1 MGETANIA
9 DHCWKRIAFILGHA
23 LIGKF
28 RVLTDQDL
36 PDYVR
41 ESLGDALKPCGRDE
55 EFLKDSKVI
64 REQVFQLVKL
74 LRLLPTKIEE
84 IIFDLAD
91 NYEETINE
99 IKRIKGIV
107 GRRGISLA
115 EAIYVLGLA
124 FIVSEAIR
132 LGKGVSDNDVDEVLH
147 VLSLST
153 EAMDSV
159 EIINRWRDILI
170 GPLFSLLSISKVPHR
185 ELMLLAKILSINV
198 PHNYVNDSTIK
209 YFLGDLDFILKEHYP
224 ELANKA
230 WPLVFATQAYSEL
243 LRKYAGV
250 LKKNKKL
257 KKTANKLKGILDDL
271 KSISHNLYTVALAYA
286 LIPLTE
292 VGIDLSIDGG
302 DVFNELSS
310 MLDKVSEL
318 MQDKYFMDYVK
329 ANYIGDVG
337 EEHVKNVILHAMSH
351 LGDPLAERYLKE
363 TMESFNNDELGN
375 ARKLLNEVAMI
386 KQRLGHLNE
395 YLTAQGGALC
405 IEAIELLM
413 NFNNEKYSELIGKYE
428 QLLDQAEKGRVS
440 VPQILGQYLVLLAL
454 GGDANSVNRI
464 SELIDKY
471 QYELNRAKPI
481 PILTKFMLKALLKP
495 VVKQGSK
502 LDEELEVDENEIID
516 TFTGTNYLHAN
527 DLLANLETIT
537 RGLIIR
543 GFNIIKGSMDQIKM
557 EWIVY
562 FQKGIE
568 ELEKEARIDKNRAEK
583 INEDFVHFLEILNDA
598 SSAQLLVGMDS
609 IARFALML
617 NALVND
623 EIDLAK
629 AHALLGSVVK
639 YAWILDPMQS
649 IVDVTTPSKL
659 YTRLFLDAYDNCCDS
674 SNNNFRLALTKLYL
688 STIFEHTLL
697 ETIEIT

>member
-1 MGETANIA
+1 MGETTNAA
-9 DHCWKRIAFILGHA
+9 EHCWKRIAFILGHA

-41 ESLGDALKPCGRDE
+41 ESLGDALKPCDRDE
-55 EFLKDSKVI
+55 EFLKDSKII
-64 REQVFQLVKL
+64 REQVFQLVKP

-91 NYEETINE
+91 NYEEAINE

-107 GRRGISLA
+107 GRRSISLA

-124 FIVSEAIR
+124 FIVSEAIK

-170 GPLFSLLSISKVPHR
+170 GPLFSLLSISRAPHR

-198 PHNYVNDSTIK
+198 PHNYVNDSAIK

-257 KKTANKLKGILDDL
+257 KKTANKLKDILDDL

-292 VGIDLSIDGG
+292 VGIDLDVDGR
-302 DVFNELSS
+302 DVFNELNS

-329 ANYIGDVG
+329 ANYVSDVG
-337 EEHVKNVILHAMSH
+337 EEHVKNVIIHAMSH
-351 LGDPLAERYLKE
+351 LGDPLAERYLKGAL
-363 TMESFNNDELGN
+363 ESFNDGELGE
-375 ARKLLNEVAMI
+375 ALKLLNEVAMI
-386 KQRLGHLNE
+386 KQRLGRINE
-395 YLTAQGGALC
+395 YLTAQESALC

-428 QLLDQAEKGRVS
+428 QLLDQAEKRRVS
-440 VPQILGQYLVLLAL
+440 APQILGQYLVLLVL
-454 GGDANSVNRI
+454 GGDTNSVNRI
-464 SELIDKY
+464 SELIEKY

-481 PILTKFMLKALLKP
+481 PILTKLMLKALLKP

-502 LDEELEVDENEIID
+502 LDEELEVDEGEIID
-516 TFTGTNYLHAN
+516 TFIGANYLHAD
-527 DLLANLETIT
+527 DLLANLEATIS
-537 RGLIIR
+537 
-543 GFNIIKGSMDQIKM
+543 GFDIIKGSMDQIKM

-568 ELEKEARIDKNRAEK
+568 ELEKEARIDKNRVEK

-629 AHALLGSVVK
+629 AHALLGGVVE
-639 YAWILDPMQS
+639 YAWILDPMRG

-659 YTRLFLDAYDNCCDS
+659 YTRLFLDAYDKCCDLG
-674 SNNNFRLALTKLYL
+674 NNDFRLALTKLYL

>member
-1 MGETANIA
+1 MGETTNVAE
-9 DHCWKRIAFILGHA
+9 HCWKRIAFILGHA

-41 ESLGDALKPCGRDE
+41 ESLGDALKPCDGDE
-55 EFLKDSKVI
+55 EFLEDGKVI
-64 REQVFQLVKL
+64 REQVFQLVEP
-74 LRLLPTKIEE
+74 LPFPLVRTERIT
-84 IIFDLAD
+84 FDLID
-91 NYEETINE
+91 NYEEAINE

-107 GRRGISLA
+107 GKRGISLA
-115 EAIYVLGLA
+115 EVIYVLGLA
-124 FIVSEAIR
+124 FIVSEAIK
-132 LGKGVSDNDVDEVLH
+132 LGKGVGENDVDEVLH

-170 GPLFSLLSISKVPHR
+170 GPLSPLFSSSKVPPHR

-198 PHNYVNDSTIK
+198 PHNYVSDSAIE
-209 YFLGDLDFILKEHYP
+209 YFLENLDIILNP

-250 LKKNKKL
+250 LKKNSKL
-257 KKTANKLKGILDDL
+257 NEVANKLKDILDDL
-271 KSISHNLYTVALAYA
+271 ESRNHNLHTVALAYA

-292 VGIDLSIDGG
+292 VGIDLGIDGR

-310 MLDKVSEL
+310 MLDKVSES
-318 MQDKYFMDYVK
+318 MQDRYFMDYVK
-329 ANYIGDVG
+329 ANYVGDVG

-351 LGDPLAERYLKE
+351 LGNPLAERYLKRA
-363 TMESFNNDELGN
+363 MESFNDGELGE

-386 KQRLGHLNE
+386 KQRLNRLNE

-413 NFNNEKYSELIGKYE
+413 NFNNEKYSELIDKYK
-428 QLLDQAEKGRVS
+428 QLLDQAEKEHVS
-440 VPQILGQYLVLLAL
+440 APQILGQYLVLLAL
-454 GGDANSVNRI
+454 GGDTNSVNRI
-464 SELIDKY
+464 SELTEKY
-471 QYELNRAKPI
+471 QYELNKAEPVS
-481 PILTKFMLKALLKP
+481 ILTKLMLKALLKP

-502 LDEELEVDENEIID
+502 LDKELEVDEGEIIN
-516 TFTGTNYLHAN
+516 TFTRTDYLDYD
-527 DLLANLETIT
+527 DLQDNLMATISGSDLEG
-537 RGLIIR
+537 RDMKRIR
-543 GFNIIKGSMDQIKM
+543 K

-562 FQKGIE
+562 FRKGVE
-568 ELEKEARIDKNRAEK
+568 ELKEEARIDENRAKK
-583 INEDFVHFLEILNDA
+583 INKSFGNFLNKKLNNE
-598 SSAQLLVGMDS
+598 SSAQLLVSMDP

-617 NALVND
+617 NALIND
-623 EIDLAK
+623 ETNLAK
-629 AHALLGSVVK
+629 AHALLGGVVK
-639 YAWILDPMQS
+639 RVLISPNSA
-649 IVDVTTPSKL
+649 DVVSSSKL
-659 YTRLFLDAYDNCCDS
+659 YTRLFLDAYDNCCDLS
-674 SNNNFRLALTKLYL
+674 SNDFKLALTKLYL

-697 ETIEIT
+697 EAMHYFS

>member
-1 MGETANIA
+1 MGETTNVAK
-9 DHCWKRIAFILGHA
+9 HCWKRIAFILGHA

-36 PDYVR
+36 QDYVR
-41 ESLGDALKPCGRDE
+41 ESLGDALKPCDRDE
-55 EFLKDSKVI
+55 EFLKDGKVI
-64 REQVFQLVKL
+64 REQVFQLVEPL
-74 LRLLPTKIEE
+74 PSPPTKIEE

-91 NYEETINE
+91 NYEEAINE

-107 GRRGISLA
+107 GKRGISLA

-124 FIVSEAIR
+124 FIVSESIM

-170 GPLFSLLSISKVPHR
+170 GPLFSLLSISRAPHR
-185 ELMLLAKILSINV
+185 KLMLLAKILSINV
-198 PHNYVNDSTIK
+198 PHNYVNDSAIK
-209 YFLGDLDFILKEHYP
+209 YFPDDLNIILKGHYP

-257 KKTANKLKGILDDL
+257 KKTANKLRDILDDL
-271 KSISHNLYTVALAYA
+271 GSRSHNLYTVALAYA

-292 VGIDLSIDGG
+292 VGIDLGIDGS

-329 ANYIGDVG
+329 ANYVGDVG

-351 LGDPLAERYLKE
+351 LGNLLVKRYLKE
-363 TMESFNNDELGN
+363 TMESFNNDELGE

-386 KQRLGHLNE
+386 KQRLGRLNE
-395 YLTAQGGALC
+395 YLMAQGGALC
-405 IEAIELLM
+405 IETIELLM
-413 NFNNEKYSELIGKYE
+413 NFNNEKYGELIGKYE
-428 QLLDQAEKGRVS
+428 QLLDQAEKEHVS
-440 VPQILGQYLVLLAL
+440 APQILGQYLVLLAL
-454 GGDANSVNRI
+454 GGDTNSINRI
-464 SELIDKY
+464 SELIEKY

-481 PILTKFMLKALLKP
+481 PILTKLMLKALLKP

-502 LDEELEVDENEIID
+502 LDEELEVDEGEIID
-516 TFTGTNYLHAN
+516 TFIGANYLHAD
-527 DLLANLETIT
+527 DLLANLEATIS
-537 RGLIIR
+537 
-543 GFNIIKGSMDQIKM
+543 GFDIIKGSMDQIKM

-623 EIDLAK
+623 ETNLAK
-629 AHALLGSVVK
+629 AHALLGGVVK
-639 YAWILDPMQS
+639 RVLISPNSA
-649 IVDVTTPSKL
+649 DVVSPSKL
-659 YTRLFLDAYDNCCDS
+659 YTRLFLDAYDNCCDLS
-674 SNNNFRLALTKLYL
+674 SNDFKLALTKLYL

-697 ETIEIT
+697 EAMHYFS

>member
-1 MGETANIA
+1 MGETTNAA
-9 DHCWKRIAFILGHA
+9 KHCWKRIAFILGHA

-41 ESLGDALKPCGRDE
+41 ESLGDALKPCDGDE
-55 EFLKDSKVI
+55 EFLEDGKVI
-64 REQVFQLVKL
+64 REWVFQLVKP
-74 LRLLPTKIEE
+74 LPFPLVRTERIT
-84 IIFDLAD
+84 FDLID
-91 NYEETINE
+91 NYEEAINE

-107 GRRGISLA
+107 GRRSISLA
-115 EAIYVLGLA
+115 EAIYVLGLT
-124 FIVSEAIR
+124 FIVSEAIK
-132 LGKGVSDNDVDEVLH
+132 LGKGVGENDVDEVLH

-159 EIINRWRDILI
+159 EIINRWRDISRGPLS
-170 GPLFSLLSISKVPHR
+170 PLFSSSKAPPHR

-198 PHNYVNDSTIK
+198 PHNYVSDSAIE
-209 YFLGDLDFILKEHYP
+209 YFLENLDIIIKDYP
-224 ELANKA
+224 SELANKA

-257 KKTANKLKGILDDL
+257 KKTANKLKGILNDL

-292 VGIDLSIDGG
+292 VGIDLGIDGR

-310 MLDKVSEL
+310 MLDRVSEL
-318 MQDKYFMDYVK
+318 MRDRYFMDYVK
-329 ANYIGDVG
+329 ANYVGDVG

-351 LGDPLAERYLKE
+351 LGNPLAERYLKE
-363 TMESFNNDELGN
+363 AKESFNDGELGE
-375 ARKLLNEVAMI
+375 ALKLLNEVAMI
-386 KQRLGHLNE
+386 KQRLGRLNE
-395 YLTAQGGALC
+395 YLMAQGGALC

-413 NFNNEKYSELIGKYE
+413 NFNNEKYSELIGKYK
-428 QLLDQAEKGRVS
+428 QLLNQAELNQAEKGRVS
-440 VPQILGQYLVLLAL
+440 APQILGQYLVLLAL

-471 QYELNRAKPI
+471 RYELNKAEPVS
-481 PILTKFMLKALLKP
+481 ILTKLMLKALLKP

-502 LDEELEVDENEIID
+502 LDEELEVDEGEIIN
-516 TFTGTNYLHAN
+516 TFTRTDYLDYD
-527 DLLANLETIT
+527 DLQDNLMATISGSDLEG
-537 RGLIIR
+537 RDMKRIR
-543 GFNIIKGSMDQIKM
+543 K

-562 FQKGIE
+562 FQKGVE
-568 ELEKEARIDKNRAEK
+568 ELKEEARIDENRAKK
-583 INEDFVHFLEILNDA
+583 INKSFGNFLNKKLNDE
-598 SSAQLLVGMDS
+598 SSAQLLVSMDP

-617 NALVND
+617 NALIND

-629 AHALLGSVVK
+629 AHALLGGVVK
-639 YAWILDPMQS
+639 RVLISPNSA
-649 IVDVTTPSKL
+649 DVVSPSKL
-659 YTRLFLDAYDNCCDS
+659 YTRLFLDAYDNCCDLS
-674 SNNNFRLALTKLYL
+674 SNDFKLALTKLYL

-697 ETIEIT
+697 EAMHYFS

>member
-1 MGETANIA
+1 MGETTNAA
-9 DHCWKRIAFILGHA
+9 KHCWKRIAFILGHA

-41 ESLGDALKPCGRDE
+41 ESLGDALKPCDGDE
-55 EFLKDSKVI
+55 EFLEDGKVI
-64 REQVFQLVKL
+64 REWVFQLIEP
-74 LRLLPTKIEE
+74 LPFSLMRTKRIT
-84 IIFDLAD
+84 FDLID
-91 NYEETINE
+91 NYEEAINE

-107 GRRGISLA
+107 GRRSISLA

-124 FIVSEAIR
+124 FIISEAIR
-132 LGKGVSDNDVDEVLH
+132 LRKGVGENDVDEVLH

-159 EIINRWRDILI
+159 EIINRWRDISR
-170 GPLFSLLSISKVPHR
+170 GPLLFLFSSSKAPPHR
-185 ELMLLAKILSINV
+185 KLMLLAKILSINV
-198 PHNYVNDSTIK
+198 PHNYVSDSAIE
-209 YFLGDLDFILKEHYP
+209 YFLDDLNIILNP

-257 KKTANKLKGILDDL
+257 KKTAKKLKDILDDL
-271 KSISHNLYTVALAYA
+271 ESKNHNLYTVALAYA

-292 VGIDLSIDGG
+292 VGIDLGINGR
-302 DVFNELSS
+302 DVFNKLSS

-329 ANYIGDVG
+329 ANYVGDVG

-351 LGDPLAERYLKE
+351 LGNPLAERYLKE
-363 TMESFNNDELGN
+363 AKESFDDGELGE
-375 ARKLLNEVAMI
+375 ALKLLNEVAMI
-386 KQRLGHLNE
+386 KQRLDRLNE
-395 YLTAQGGALC
+395 YLMAQGGALC

-440 VPQILGQYLVLLAL
+440 APQILGQYLVLLAL
-454 GGDANSVNRI
+454 GGDTNSVNKI
-464 SELIDKY
+464 SKLIEKY
-471 QYELNRAKPI
+471 QYELNKAEPVS
-481 PILTKFMLKALLKP
+481 ILTKLMLKALLKP

-502 LDEELEVDENEIID
+502 LDKELEVDENEIID
-516 TFTGTNYLHAN
+516 TFARTDYLDYD
-527 DLLANLETIT
+527 DLQDNLKATIS
-537 RGLIIR
+537 
-543 GFNIIKGSMDQIKM
+543 GFDIIKGSMDQIEM
-557 EWIVY
+557 EWIIY

-568 ELEKEARIDKNRAEK
+568 KLKKEARIDKNRAEK
-583 INEDFVHFLEILNDA
+583 INEDFVHFLEILNNA
-598 SSAQLLVGMDS
+598 SSAQLLVNADP

-617 NALVND
+617 NALIND

-629 AHALLGSVVK
+629 AHALLGGVVEHVLIGPK
-639 YAWILDPMQS
+639 PGS
-649 IVDVTTPSKL
+649 EVVVPPSKL
-659 YTRLFLDAYDNCCDS
+659 YTRLFLDAYDKCCDL
-674 SNNNFRLALTKLYL
+674 SNNDFRLALAKLYL
-688 STIFEHTLL
+688 SLHVTPKLKP
-697 ETIEIT
+697 

>member
-1 MGETANIA
+1 MGETTNVAE
-9 DHCWKRIAFILGHA
+9 HCWKRIAFILGHA

-41 ESLGDALKPCGRDE
+41 ESLGDALKPCDRDE
-55 EFLKDSKVI
+55 EFLEDGKVI
-64 REQVFQLVKL
+64 REQVFQLVEP
-74 LRLLPTKIEE
+74 LPFPLVRTERIT
-84 IIFDLAD
+84 FDLID
-91 NYEETINE
+91 NYEEAINE

-107 GRRGISLA
+107 GKRGISLA
-115 EAIYVLGLA
+115 EAIYVLGLV
-124 FIVSEAIR
+124 FIVSEAIK

-170 GPLFSLLSISKVPHR
+170 GPLSPLFSSSKVPPHR
-185 ELMLLAKILSINV
+185 EIMLLAKILSINV
-198 PHNYVNDSTIK
+198 PHNYVSDSAIEH
-209 YFLGDLDFILKEHYP
+209 FLENLDIILNP

-257 KKTANKLKGILDDL
+257 KKTANKLRDILNDL
-271 KSISHNLYTVALAYA
+271 KSKNHNLHTVALAYA

-292 VGIDLSIDGG
+292 VGIDLGIDGR

-329 ANYIGDVG
+329 ANYVSDVG

-351 LGDPLAERYLKE
+351 LGNPLAERYLKE
-363 TMESFNNDELGN
+363 AKESFDDGELGE
-375 ARKLLNEVAMI
+375 ALKLLNEVAMI
-386 KQRLGHLNE
+386 KQRLDRLNE
-395 YLTAQGGALC
+395 YLMAQGGALC
-405 IEAIELLM
+405 IEAIGLLM

-428 QLLDQAEKGRVS
+428 QLLNQAEKA
-440 VPQILGQYLVLLAL
+440 PQILGQYLVLLAL
-454 GGDANSVNRI
+454 GGDTNSVNRI
-464 SELIDKY
+464 SELIEKY
-471 QYELNRAKPI
+471 QYELNKAEPVS
-481 PILTKFMLKALLKP
+481 ILTKLMLKALLKP

-502 LDEELEVDENEIID
+502 LDKELEVDENEIIN
-516 TFTGTNYLHAN
+516 TFTRTDYLDAD
-527 DLLANLETIT
+527 DLLDNLMATVIGSDLEG
-537 RGLIIR
+537 R
-543 GFNIIKGSMDQIKM
+543 SMDQIKM
-557 EWIVY
+557 EWIIY
-562 FQKGIE
+562 FRKGIE
-568 ELEKEARIDKNRAEK
+568 ELKEEARIDKNRAKK
-583 INEDFVHFLEILNDA
+583 INKSFGNFLNKKLNNE
-598 SSAQLLVGMDS
+598 SSAQLLVSMDP

-617 NALVND
+617 NALIND
-623 EIDLAK
+623 ETNLAK
-629 AHALLGSVVK
+629 AHALLGGVVK
-639 YAWILDPMQS
+639 RVLISPNSA
-649 IVDVTTPSKL
+649 DVVSPSKL
-659 YTRLFLDAYDNCCDS
+659 YTRLFLDAYDNCCDLS
-674 SNNNFRLALTKLYL
+674 SNDFKLALTKLYL

-697 ETIEIT
+697 EAMHYFS